1 MIRDPGHQALTQSA
15 RGPFGM
21 IGQETHFLLIARPE
35 VPVQFVRVFEVIAE
49 HLIDVRQRESG
60 KLLDDL
66 FSSGA
71 MVERVK
77 NNVERDAGSANAVNA
92 VRVFRQRNF
101 FQNRRQGS
109 IVSRTRPGCRRRRSL
124 AVRTTSASQSNAF
137 QEYSHFVINHLS
149 GKSPNRR
156 PRVCYI
162 PGRTYIYEINP

>member
-1 MIRDPGHQALTQSA
+1 
-15 RGPFGM
+15 M

-101 FQNRRQGS
+101 FQNRRHGS
-109 IVSRTRPGCRRRRSL
+109 IVSRTSPRL
-124 AVRTTSASQSNAF
+124 QEAS
-137 QEYSHFVINHLS
+137 
-149 GKSPNRR
+149 
-156 PRVCYI
+156 
-162 PGRTYIYEINP
+162 

>member
-1 MIRDPGHQALTQSA
+1 MIGDPGHQALTQSA
-15 RGPFGM
+15 RGPFRM

-109 IVSRTRPGCRRRRSL
+109 AETVDSSTLRDSAISARR
-124 AVRTTSASQSNAF
+124 AA
-137 QEYSHFVINHLS
+137 
-149 GKSPNRR
+149 PNRSDR
-156 PRVCYI
+156 SA
-162 PGRTYIYEINP
+162 